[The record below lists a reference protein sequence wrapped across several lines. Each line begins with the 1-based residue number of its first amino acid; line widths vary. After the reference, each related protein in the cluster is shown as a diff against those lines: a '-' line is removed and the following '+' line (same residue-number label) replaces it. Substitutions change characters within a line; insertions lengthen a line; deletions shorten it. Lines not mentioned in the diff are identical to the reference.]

1 MITAQEAREMI
12 PTPFISDEE
21 LFAEIKMMAK
31 GGNDFTYRSLTD
43 EQANHMVMLGYK
55 LEDLS
60 TDKKPNYYRISW

>member
-12 PTPFISDEE
+12 PQPFISDEE

-31 GGNDFTYRSLTD
+31 GGNDFTYRSLTNQ
-43 EQANHMVMLGYK
+43 QAIHLDTLGYN
-55 LEDLS
+55 LENLS